1 MAKKNKSISG
11 VRRPQVIDMYK
22 SKDASSKIANMAELG
37 SMSADELS
45 DRKIVHSG
53 MPNKEALYAF
63 REIRT
68 QLLKKANGRNFVLM
82 VTSVVPNA
90 GATLMTT
97 NLGAVLA
104 LDKTKTALLVD
115 CNLYN
120 PGMGSLLDV
129 APDYGLTDYL
139 TEDNLDIN
147 DIIYATG
154 IPRLRVIPV
163 GTQLEVGA
171 EYFSS
176 GRMSQFVED
185 LKLRY
190 PDRYILLD
198 VPPIEFWA
206 EARILA
212 ELSDFSVL
220 IVPYGKA
227 TEAKVEAA
235 VEAIGKDKLAGLIF
249 NH

>member
-1 MAKKNKSISG
+1 
-11 VRRPQVIDMYK
+11 MYK
-22 SKDASSKIANMAELG
+22 PGNNASKITNMTELG
-37 SMSADELS
+37 TMTADELS
-45 DRKIVHSG
+45 DRKIVHTG
-53 MPNKEALYAF
+53 MQNKEALNAF

-68 QLLKKANGRNFVLM
+68 QLLKKSNGRNFVAT
-82 VTSVVPNA
+82 VTSVSE
-90 GATLMTT
+90 GSGSTLVTT

-129 APDYGLTDYL
+129 SPDYGMTDYL
-139 TEDNLDIN
+139 AEDNLDIN

-176 GRMSQFVED
+176 GRMSQFIRD

-190 PDRYILLD
+190 PDRFILLD
-198 VPPIEFWA
+198 VPPIGFWA

-212 ELSDFSVL
+212 ELSDFSMLV
-220 IVPYGKA
+220 VPYGKT
-227 TEAKVEAA
+227 TERQVVAA
-235 VEAIGKDKLAGLIF
+235 IDAIGKEKLAGMIF